1 MRSRKQF
8 SSTLLLVGMVAMI
21 SFSWLP
27 TMRTEEVL
35 AVPEEVL
42 ATPDNFGMFSFSW
55 LPTMRTEE
63 VLAVPEE
70 VLATPDNFGM
80 FSFSWLPT
88 MRTEE
93 VLATPD
99 KFGIEEIYPTA
110 SNGSVWYLNNE
121 DPQSDGNFYFTSL
134 EDIGL
139 DEEEHQ
145 GEFKMDAET
154 GTERHGVRIH
164 VDSPKGQWKNV
175 EMSGYFKMVN
185 GEDEFTMIARHGP
198 SYHDNGGCDA
208 YGYYGMLSAEGDAF
222 FKKKTYHHGGGY
234 TDRTAVAENVV
245 DELQDRWIGIK
256 LIVYDVGEDD
266 VKLELWVDNGDETN
280 NWKKVTE
287 YIDDGEWETDES
299 HCDRPDD
306 YTIDSGTRA
315 SFRVDDSEFEFKKLS
330 VREIETEKAT
340 FMPYAI
346 ETLSGKNQP

>member
-1 MRSRKQF
+1 
-8 SSTLLLVGMVAMI
+8 
-21 SFSWLP
+21 
-27 TMRTEEVL
+27 MRTEEVL
-35 AVPEEVL
+35 AVP
-42 ATPDNFGMFSFSW
+42 
-55 LPTMRTEE
+55 
-63 VLAVPEE
+63 
-70 VLATPDNFGM
+70 
-80 FSFSWLPT
+80 
-88 MRTEE
+88 EE

>member
-35 AVPEEVL
+35 A
-42 ATPDNFGMFSFSW
+42 APDKFGMFSFSW

-63 VLAVPEE
+63 VLA
-70 VLATPDNFGM
+70 A
-80 FSFSWLPT
+80 
-88 MRTEE
+88 
-93 VLATPD
+93 PD

-245 DELQDRWIGIK
+245 NELQDRWIGIK
-256 LIVYDVGEDD
+256 FIVYDVSGEDD

-287 YIDDGEWETDES
+287 YIDNGEWETDES

-346 ETLSGKNQP
+346 ETLSGKDQP

>member
-63 VLAVPEE
+63 VLAVP
-70 VLATPDNFGM
+70 
-80 FSFSWLPT
+80 
-88 MRTEE
+88 EE

>member
-1 MRSRKQF
+1 
-8 SSTLLLVGMVAMI
+8 MI

-63 VLAVPEE
+63 VLAVP
-70 VLATPDNFGM
+70 
-80 FSFSWLPT
+80 
-88 MRTEE
+88 EE

-330 VREIETEKAT
+330 VREIETGEAT

-346 ETLSGKNQP
+346 ETLSGKDQP

>member
-8 SSTLLLVGMVAMI
+8 SSTLLIVGMVAMLSI
-21 SFSWLP
+21 SLLP

-35 AVPEEVL
+35 AAPEEVL
-42 ATPDNFGMFSFSW
+42 AAPDNFGMFSFSW

-63 VLAVPEE
+63 VLAAPEE
-70 VLATPDNFGM
+70 VLA
-80 FSFSWLPT
+80 
-88 MRTEE
+88 
-93 VLATPD
+93 APD

-256 LIVYDVGEDD
+256 FIVYDVGGEDD
-266 VKLELWVDNGDETN
+266 VKLELWVDDGDEVN

-287 YIDDGEWETDES
+287 YIDDGEWKTDES

-346 ETLSGKNQP
+346 ETLSGKDQP

>member
-35 AVPEEVL
+35 AVP
-42 ATPDNFGMFSFSW
+42 
-55 LPTMRTEE
+55 
-63 VLAVPEE
+63 
-70 VLATPDNFGM
+70 
-80 FSFSWLPT
+80 
-88 MRTEE
+88 EE

>member
-1 MRSRKQF
+1 
-8 SSTLLLVGMVAMI
+8 
-21 SFSWLP
+21 
-27 TMRTEEVL
+27 VL
-35 AVPEEVL
+35 AVP
-42 ATPDNFGMFSFSW
+42 
-55 LPTMRTEE
+55 
-63 VLAVPEE
+63 
-70 VLATPDNFGM
+70 
-80 FSFSWLPT
+80 
-88 MRTEE
+88 EE

-121 DPQSDGNFYFTSL
+121 DPQSDGNFYFTSF

-139 DEEEHQ
+139 DEEDHQ

-256 LIVYDVGEDD
+256 FIVYDVGGEDD
-266 VKLELWVDNGDETN
+266 VKLELWVDDGDEVN

-330 VREIETEKAT
+330 VREIETEEAT

-346 ETLSGKNQP
+346 EKLSGKNQP

>member
-35 AVPEEVL
+35 A
-42 ATPDNFGMFSFSW
+42 A
-55 LPTMRTEE
+55 
-63 VLAVPEE
+63 
-70 VLATPDNFGM
+70 
-80 FSFSWLPT
+80 
-88 MRTEE
+88 
-93 VLATPD
+93 PD

-175 EMSGYFKMVN
+175 EMSGYFRMVN

-234 TDRTAVAENVV
+234 TGRTAVAENVV
-245 DELQDRWIGIK
+245 NELQDRWIGIK
-256 LIVYDVGEDD
+256 FIVYDVSGEDD

-287 YIDDGEWETDES
+287 YIDNGEWETDES

-346 ETLSGKNQP
+346 ETLSGKDQP

>member
-8 SSTLLLVGMVAMI
+8 SSTLLVVGMVAML

-27 TMRTEEVL
+27 MRTEEVL
-35 AVPEEVL
+35 A
-42 ATPDNFGMFSFSW
+42 APDKFAMLSFSW
-55 LPTMRTEE
+55 LPSMRTEE
-63 VLAVPEE
+63 VLTVE
-70 VLATPDNFGM
+70 
-80 FSFSWLPT
+80 
-88 MRTEE
+88 
-93 VLATPD
+93 D
-99 KFGIEEIYPTA
+99 KFGIEEIYPTVR
-110 SNGSVWYLNNE
+110 NGSVWYLNNE

-139 DEEEHQ
+139 DEEEDQ

-154 GTERHGVRIH
+154 GTQRHGVRIH

-175 EMSGYFKMVN
+175 EMSGYFKLVD

-198 SYHDNGGCDA
+198 SYHDNEGCDA

-234 TDRTAVAENVV
+234 TGRTAVVENVV

-256 LIVYDVGEDD
+256 FIVYDVGGEDDD
-266 VKLELWVDNGDETN
+266 VKLELWIDDGDETN

-287 YIDDGEWETDES
+287 YIDEGEWETDES

-306 YTIDSGTRA
+306 YRIDSGTRA

-330 VREIETEKAT
+330 VREIETEGAA

-346 ETLSGKNQP
+346 KTLSGKDQL

>member
-1 MRSRKQF
+1 
-8 SSTLLLVGMVAMI
+8 MVAMF
-21 SFSWLP
+21 SFSLLP

-35 AVPEEVL
+35 AAPEEVL
-42 ATPDNFGMFSFSW
+42 AAPDNFGMFSFSW

-63 VLAVPEE
+63 VLAAPEE
-70 VLATPDNFGM
+70 VLAA
-80 FSFSWLPT
+80 L
-88 MRTEE
+88 
-93 VLATPD
+93 D

-245 DELQDRWIGIK
+245 NELQDRWIGIK
-256 LIVYDVGEDD
+256 FIVYDVSGEDD

-287 YIDDGEWETDES
+287 YIDNGEWETDES

-346 ETLSGKNQP
+346 ETLSGKDQP

>member
-21 SFSWLP
+21 
-27 TMRTEEVL
+27 
-35 AVPEEVL
+35 
-42 ATPDNFGMFSFSW
+42 SFSW

-110 SNGSVWYLNNE
+110 SNGSVWYLDNE

>member
-1 MRSRKQF
+1 
-8 SSTLLLVGMVAMI
+8 
-21 SFSWLP
+21 
-27 TMRTEEVL
+27 MRTEEVL

-63 VLAVPEE
+63 VLAVP
-70 VLATPDNFGM
+70 
-80 FSFSWLPT
+80 
-88 MRTEE
+88 EE

>member
-21 SFSWLP
+21 
-27 TMRTEEVL
+27 
-35 AVPEEVL
+35 
-42 ATPDNFGMFSFSW
+42 SFSW

>member
-1 MRSRKQF
+1 
-8 SSTLLLVGMVAMI
+8 MVAML
-21 SFSWLP
+21 SFSLLP

-63 VLAVPEE
+63 VLAVP
-70 VLATPDNFGM
+70 
-80 FSFSWLPT
+80 
-88 MRTEE
+88 EE

-245 DELQDRWIGIK
+245 NELQDRWIGIK
-256 LIVYDVGEDD
+256 FIVYDVSGEDD

-287 YIDDGEWETDES
+287 YIDNGEWETDES

-346 ETLSGKNQP
+346 ETLSGKDQP